1 MSTKTILLIV
11 VITAGLMAG
20 GLSFYQ
26 LGFSNGETHA
36 LSAGSAEAKK
46 TATTQVVDPSSWG
59 ISEGEVAS
67 RRHIEAGLKAGD
79 IDPVTERKILYYHDP
94 MVPGNKFEAPGK
106 SPFMDMMLVPT
117 YAGAESSDNSTVSV
131 SSRIQQNLGVRTGE
145 VMLTQWTPELSA
157 VGTVAWNDRSQ
168 FVVQARATGF
178 VEKLH
183 VRTALDPVS
192 KGQPLLEL
200 YVPDWVAAQQDY
212 LTTLGLK
219 TEGLERLTQAALQRM
234 RQAGMTETQIS
245 LVKSTRL
252 VHARIT
258 LSAPASGVITELM
271 VRDGATVTIGTPLM
285 RINSLSSMWVEA
297 EVPESLTAQVRVGS
311 EVEAQTAAL
320 PAEVFRGQVQALLP
334 EINPTTRTRK
344 ARMVLDNPHELLVP
358 GMFVQMKLRGGPAR
372 TALVVPSEALVRT
385 GQRALVIGVEN
396 EVFRPFEV
404 RIGHEQNGQTEI
416 LSGLKQ
422 GQKIVLSGQFL
433 IDSEANLKG
442 VEGRWS
448 LDEKQGSVKPEA
460 QSYHTSALV
469 EAVADETL
477 TLTHPEIPAL
487 KWPGMTMDFRLA
499 PDHSSIKPEVGSK
512 IQIEFLLPEDEA
524 PLIIQW
530 QPEHNKA
537 NGGKQ

>member
-1 MSTKTILLIV
+1 MNSKTILLIGLV
-11 VITAGLMAG
+11 TAGLMAG

-26 LGFSNGETHA
+26 LGFSNGEAHA
-36 LSAGSAEAKK
+36 LSARSAETKR
-46 TATTQVVDPSSWG
+46 TTQVVDPSSWG

-67 RRHIEAGLKAGD
+67 KRHIEAGLMAGD

-145 VMLTQWTPELSA
+145 VMQAQWSPELSA
-157 VGTVAWNDRSQ
+157 VGTVVWNDRSQ

-183 VRTALDPVS
+183 VRTALDPVRKLQS
-192 KGQPLLEL
+192 LLEL
-200 YVPDWVAAQQDY
+200 YVPDWIAAQEDY
-212 LTTLGLK
+212 LTTLALK
-219 TEGLERLTQAALQRM
+219 TEGVEMLTQAARQRM

-245 LVKSTRL
+245 LVERTRQ

-258 LSAPASGVITELM
+258 LSAPASGVIMELM
-271 VRDGATVTIGTPLM
+271 VRDGSTVVMGTPLM
-285 RINSLSSMWVEA
+285 RINSLSSLWVEA
-297 EVPESLTAQVRVGS
+297 EIPESLTAQVRVGS
-311 EVEAQTAAL
+311 EVEAHTAAL

-358 GMFVQMKLRGGPAR
+358 GMFVQMKLSGGPAR
-372 TALVVPSEALVRT
+372 TALVVPSEAPVRT
-385 GQRALVIGVEN
+385 GQRTLVIGVEN
-396 EVFRPFEV
+396 KAFRPFEV

-448 LDEKQGSVKPEA
+448 SGNKQDSVKPAA

-469 EAVADETL
+469 EAVSDEAL

-537 NGGKQ
+537 NGGEQ

>member
-36 LSAGSAEAKK
+36 LSVGSTETKR
-46 TATTQVVDPSSWG
+46 TTQVVDPSTWG
-59 ISEGEVAS
+59 IAEGEVAS
-67 RRHIEAGLKAGD
+67 KRHIEAGLKAGD

-131 SSRIQQNLGVRTGE
+131 SSRIQQNLGMRTGE
-145 VMLTQWTPELSA
+145 VMLAQWTPELSA

-168 FVVQARATGF
+168 FMVQARATGF

-192 KGQPLLEL
+192 KGQSLLEL

-245 LVKSTRL
+245 QVKSTRQ

-271 VRDGATVTIGTPLM
+271 VRDGATVTMGTPLM
-285 RINSLSSMWVEA
+285 RINSLSSLWVEA
-297 EVPESLTAQVRVGS
+297 EIPESLTAQVRVGS

-358 GMFVQMKLRGGPAR
+358 GMFVQMKLSGGPAR

-385 GQRALVIGVEN
+385 GQRTLVIGVEN
-396 EVFRPFEV
+396 EAFRPFEV
-404 RIGHEQNGQTEI
+404 RIGHEQNGQTEM

-448 LDEKQGSVKPEA
+448 LDKKQGSVTPEA

-499 PDHSSIKPEVGSK
+499 PDHSSIKPEVGST

-537 NGGKQ
+537 NGGEQ

>member
-1 MSTKTILLIV
+1 MTSKTILLIV
-11 VITAGLMAG
+11 VITAGLIVG

-26 LGFSNGETHA
+26 LGFSNEETHA
-36 LSAGSAEAKK
+36 LSVGSAETKR
-46 TATTQVVDPSSWG
+46 TTQVVDPSTWG
-59 ISEGEVAS
+59 TAEGEVAS
-67 RRHIEAGLKAGD
+67 KRHIEAGLKAGD

-145 VMLTQWTPELSA
+145 VMLTQWTPELSV

-168 FVVQARATGF
+168 FVVQARATSF

-183 VRTALDPVS
+183 VRAALDPVR

-200 YVPDWVAAQQDY
+200 YVPDWIAAQEDY

-219 TEGLERLTQAALQRM
+219 TDGLERLTQAARQRM

-245 LVKSTRL
+245 LVERTRQ

-271 VRDGATVTIGTPLM
+271 VRDGSTVTMGTPLM
-285 RINSLSSMWVEA
+285 RINSLSSLWVEA
-297 EVPESLTAQVRVGS
+297 EIPESLTAQVRVGS

-358 GMFVQMKLRGGPAR
+358 GMFVQMKLSGGPAR
-372 TALVVPSEALVRT
+372 TVLVVPSEALVRT
-385 GQRALVIGVEN
+385 GQRTLVIGVEN
-396 EVFRPFEV
+396 EDFRPLEV
-404 RIGHEQNGQTEI
+404 RIGYEQNGQTEI

-422 GQKIVLSGQFL
+422 GQKIVLSSQFL

-448 LDEKQGSVKPEA
+448 LDKKQDSVKPAA

-469 EAVADETL
+469 EAVADEAL

-537 NGGKQ
+537 NGGEQ

>member
-36 LSAGSAEAKK
+36 LSVGSTETKR
-46 TATTQVVDPSSWG
+46 TTQVVDPSTWG
-59 ISEGEVAS
+59 IAEGEVAS
-67 RRHIEAGLKAGD
+67 KRHIEAGLKAGD

-145 VMLTQWTPELSA
+145 VMQAQWTPELSA

-168 FVVQARATGF
+168 FMVQARATGF

-192 KGQPLLEL
+192 KGQSLLEL

-245 LVKSTRL
+245 QVKSTRQ

-271 VRDGATVTIGTPLM
+271 VRDGATVTMGTPLM
-285 RINSLSSMWVEA
+285 RINSLSSLWVEA
-297 EVPESLTAQVRVGS
+297 EIPESLTAQVRVGS

-358 GMFVQMKLRGGPAR
+358 GMFVQMKLSGGPAR

-385 GQRALVIGVEN
+385 GQRTLVIGVEN
-396 EVFRPFEV
+396 EAFRPFEV
-404 RIGHEQNGQTEI
+404 RIGYEQNGQTEI

-448 LDEKQGSVKPEA
+448 LDKKQGSVTPEA

-499 PDHSSIKPEVGSK
+499 PDHSSIKPEVGST

-530 QPEHNKA
+530 QPEQNKA
-537 NGGKQ
+537 NGGEQ

>member
-36 LSAGSAEAKK
+36 LSVGSTETKR
-46 TATTQVVDPSSWG
+46 TTQVVDPSTWG
-59 ISEGEVAS
+59 IAEGEVAS
-67 RRHIEAGLKAGD
+67 KRHIEAGLKAGD

-131 SSRIQQNLGVRTGE
+131 SSRIQQNLGMRTGE
-145 VMLTQWTPELSA
+145 VMLAQWTPELSA

-168 FVVQARATGF
+168 FMVQARATGF

-192 KGQPLLEL
+192 KGQSLLEL

-245 LVKSTRL
+245 QVKSTRQ

-271 VRDGATVTIGTPLM
+271 VRDGATVTMGTPLM
-285 RINSLSSMWVEA
+285 RINSLSSLWVEA
-297 EVPESLTAQVRVGS
+297 EIPESLTAQVRVGS

-344 ARMVLDNPHELLVP
+344 ARMVLDNPHELLAP
-358 GMFVQMKLRGGPAR
+358 GMFVQMKLSGGPAR

-385 GQRALVIGVEN
+385 GQRTLVIGVEN
-396 EVFRPFEV
+396 EAFRPFEV

-448 LDEKQGSVKPEA
+448 LDKKQDSVKPAA

-499 PDHSSIKPEVGSK
+499 PDHSSIKPEVGST

-537 NGGKQ
+537 NGGEQ

>member
-36 LSAGSAEAKK
+36 LSVGSTETKR
-46 TATTQVVDPSSWG
+46 TTQVVDPSTWG
-59 ISEGEVAS
+59 IAEGEVAS
-67 RRHIEAGLKAGD
+67 KRHIEAGLKAGD

-131 SSRIQQNLGVRTGE
+131 SSRIQQNLGMRTGE
-145 VMLTQWTPELSA
+145 VMLAQWTPELSA

-168 FVVQARATGF
+168 FMVQARATGF

-192 KGQPLLEL
+192 KGQSLLEL

-245 LVKSTRL
+245 QVKSTRQ

-271 VRDGATVTIGTPLM
+271 VRDGATVTMGTPLM
-285 RINSLSSMWVEA
+285 RINSLSSLWVEA
-297 EVPESLTAQVRVGS
+297 EIPESLTAQVRVGS

-358 GMFVQMKLRGGPAR
+358 GMFVQMKLSGGPTR

-385 GQRALVIGVEN
+385 GQRTLVIGVEN
-396 EVFRPFEV
+396 EAFRPFEV
-404 RIGHEQNGQTEI
+404 RIGHEQNGQTEM

-448 LDEKQGSVKPEA
+448 LDKKQGSVTPEA

-499 PDHSSIKPEVGSK
+499 PDHSSIKPEVGST

-537 NGGKQ
+537 NGGEQ

>member
-1 MSTKTILLIV
+1 MNSKTILLIGLV
-11 VITAGLMAG
+11 TAGLMAG

-26 LGFSNGETHA
+26 LGFSNGEAHA
-36 LSAGSAEAKK
+36 LSAGSAETKR
-46 TATTQVVDPSSWG
+46 TTQVVDPSSWG

-67 RRHIEAGLKAGD
+67 KRHIEAGLKAGD

-145 VMLTQWTPELSA
+145 VMLAQWTPELSA

-183 VRTALDPVS
+183 VRTALDPVR

-200 YVPDWVAAQQDY
+200 YVPDWIAAQEDY
-212 LTTLGLK
+212 LTTLALK
-219 TEGLERLTQAALQRM
+219 TEGLERLTQAARQRM

-245 LVKSTRL
+245 LVERTRQ

-258 LSAPASGVITELM
+258 LSAPASGVIMELM
-271 VRDGATVTIGTPLM
+271 VRDGSTVIMGTPLM
-285 RINSLSSMWVEA
+285 RINSLSSLWVEA
-297 EVPESLTAQVRVGS
+297 EIPESLTAQVRVGS
-311 EVEAQTAAL
+311 EVEAHTAAL

-358 GMFVQMKLRGGPAR
+358 GMFVQMKLSGGPAR

-385 GQRALVIGVEN
+385 GQRTLVIGVEN
-396 EVFRPFEV
+396 EAFRPFEV

-448 LDEKQGSVKPEA
+448 SGNKQDSVKPAA

-469 EAVADETL
+469 EAVSDEAL

-499 PDHSSIKPEVGSK
+499 PDHSSIKPEVGST

-537 NGGKQ
+537 NGGEQ

>member
-1 MSTKTILLIV
+1 MNSKTILLIGLV
-11 VITAGLMAG
+11 TAGLMAG

-26 LGFSNGETHA
+26 LGFSNGEAHA
-36 LSAGSAEAKK
+36 LSAGSAETKR
-46 TATTQVVDPSSWG
+46 TTQVVDPSSWG

-67 RRHIEAGLKAGD
+67 KRHIEAGLKAGD

-145 VMLTQWTPELSA
+145 VMLAQWTPELSA

-183 VRTALDPVS
+183 VRTALDPVR
-192 KGQPLLEL
+192 KGQPLLEQ
-200 YVPDWVAAQQDY
+200 YVPDWIAAQEDY
-212 LTTLGLK
+212 LTTLALK
-219 TEGLERLTQAALQRM
+219 TEGLERLTQAARQRM

-245 LVKSTRL
+245 LVERTRQ

-258 LSAPASGVITELM
+258 LSAPASGVIMELM
-271 VRDGATVTIGTPLM
+271 VRDGSTVIMGTPLM
-285 RINSLSSMWVEA
+285 RINSLSSLWVEA
-297 EVPESLTAQVRVGS
+297 EIPESLTAQVRVGS
-311 EVEAQTAAL
+311 EVEAHTAAL

-358 GMFVQMKLRGGPAR
+358 GMFVQMKLSGGPAR

-385 GQRALVIGVEN
+385 GQRTLVIGVEN
-396 EVFRPFEV
+396 EAFRPFEV

-416 LSGLKQ
+416 LSGLTQ

-448 LDEKQGSVKPEA
+448 SGNKQDSVKPAA

-469 EAVADETL
+469 EAVSDEAL

-499 PDHSSIKPEVGSK
+499 PDHSSIKPEVGST

-537 NGGKQ
+537 NGGEQ

>member
-1 MSTKTILLIV
+1 MTNKTILLIGLV
-11 VITAGLMAG
+11 TAGLMAG

-36 LSAGSAEAKK
+36 LNAGSAEAKK

-67 RRHIEAGLKAGD
+67 KRHIEAGLKAGD

-145 VMLTQWTPELSA
+145 VMRAQWTTELSA

-168 FVVQARATGF
+168 FAVQARATGF

-183 VRTALDPVS
+183 VRTALDPVR

-200 YVPDWVAAQQDY
+200 YVPDWIAAQEDY
-212 LTTLGLK
+212 LTTLALK
-219 TEGLERLTQAALQRM
+219 TEGLERLTQAALLRM
-234 RQAGMTETQIS
+234 RQAGMTETQIR
-245 LVKSTRL
+245 LVKSTRQ

-271 VRDGATVTIGTPLM
+271 VRDGSTVTMGTPLM
-285 RINSLSSMWVEA
+285 RINSLSSLWVEA
-297 EVPESLTAQVRVGS
+297 EIPESLTAKVRVGS
-311 EVEAQTAAL
+311 EVEAHTAAL
-320 PAEVFRGQVQALLP
+320 PAELFRGQVQALLP

-358 GMFVQMKLRGGPAR
+358 GMFMQMKLSGGSAR
-372 TALVVPSEALVRT
+372 TVLVVPSEALVRT
-385 GQRALVIGVEN
+385 GQRTLVIGVEN
-396 EVFRPFEV
+396 EAFRPFEV

-448 LDEKQGSVKPEA
+448 LDKKQGSVKPAA
-460 QSYHTSALV
+460 QSYHTTALV
-469 EAVADETL
+469 EAVADEAL

-537 NGGKQ
+537 NGGEQ